1 MDSAEAEP
9 VFTPAA
15 IQALK
20 AFPIEPEGLELVALS
35 ENVTF
40 RVSDR
45 RDGAAYV
52 LRLHRPGYHTLEE
65 LNSERVWTRALA
77 EAGVAVPI
85 PLTTRAGSDYVSVQV
100 EALGQ
105 QRQAGMTR
113 WIEGELLADLL
124 ERSDD
129 VEAPE
134 RCFEQLGAI
143 EAAMHNQSCGWR
155 PPPGFARHAVDRD
168 GLMGDAPFWGPFWEH
183 PVFSPPERRLV
194 IETRD
199 RIRVVLDRLGRAP
212 TIFGMIH
219 ADLHDG
225 NLLADGERLTVIDF
239 DDCAFGWYA
248 YDIAVALYHQQ
259 GSPRFEALRRAFV
272 RGYRTKRDLGDDTL
286 ALIPL
291 FLLVRGMAVMGW
303 LHQRPEIDATRT
315 IRNIKD
321 RVCAQ
326 CEAFEPL
333 H

>member
-1 MDSAEAEP
+1 MDSAQAER

-15 IQALK
+15 IQALN
-20 AFPIEPEGLELVALS
+20 AFPIEPEGLQLVALS

-40 RVSDR
+40 RVTDR
-45 RDGAAYV
+45 RDSVAYV

-85 PLTTRAGSDYVSVQV
+85 PLTTQAGGDYVSVQV
-100 EALGQ
+100 EALDQ

-124 ERSDD
+124 ERGDD
-129 VEAPE
+129 AGAPE

-143 EAAMHNQSCGWR
+143 EAAMHNQSSGWR
-155 PPPGFARHAVDRD
+155 PPPGFQRHAVDRD

-183 PVFSPPERRLV
+183 PVFSPAERRLV

-199 RIRVVLDRLGRAP
+199 RVRAVMDRLGRDP
-212 TIFGMIH
+212 STFGMIH

-259 GSPRFEALRRAFV
+259 GSPGFDAMQRAFV
-272 RGYRTKRDLGDDTL
+272 RGYRAVRAFSDDAV
-286 ALIPL
+286 ALIPM
-291 FLLVRGMAVMGW
+291 FLLVRGMAVIGW

-315 IRNIKD
+315 IRNMKD

-326 CEAFEPL
+326 CEAFEPP

>member
-1 MDSAEAEP
+1 MDNAEAAR

-15 IQALK
+15 TEALQAF
-20 AFPIEPEGLELVALS
+20 AIDPDGLELVALS

-40 RVSDR
+40 RVNDR

-85 PLTTRAGSDYVSVQV
+85 PLMTRTGGDYVCV
-100 EALGQ
+100 EVELLGQ
-105 QRQAGMTR
+105 KRQAGMTR
-113 WIEGELLADLL
+113 WIEGELLADVR
-124 ERSDD
+124 ERGGDGG
-129 VEAPE
+129 APE
-134 RCFEQLGAI
+134 RWFEQLGAI
-143 EAAMHNQSCGWR
+143 EAAMHNQASGWR

-183 PVFSPPERRLV
+183 PVLSSVERGLV
-194 IETRD
+194 LETRD
-199 RIRVVLDRLGRAP
+199 RIRSAMDRLGCDP
-212 TIFGMIH
+212 SIFGMIH

-239 DDCAFGWYA
+239 DDCGFGWFA
-248 YDIAVALYHQQ
+248 YDMAVSLYHQQ
-259 GSPRFEALRRAFV
+259 DSPRFDALQRALV
-272 RGYRTKRDLGDDTL
+272 RGYRTVRDLGDDTV
-286 ALIPL
+286 AMIPM
-291 FLLVRGMAVMGW
+291 FLLVRGMAVIGW
-303 LHQRPEIDATRT
+303 LHQRPEIDATRI
-315 IRNIKD
+315 IRNMKD

-326 CEAFEPL
+326 CEAFEPP

>member
-1 MDSAEAEP
+1 MDSAQAER

-15 IQALK
+15 IQALN
-20 AFPIEPEGLELVALS
+20 AFPIEPEGLQLVALS

-40 RVSDR
+40 RVTDR
-45 RDGAAYV
+45 RDSVAYV

-85 PLTTRAGSDYVSVQV
+85 PLTTQAGGDYVSVQV
-100 EALGQ
+100 EALDQ
-105 QRQAGMTR
+105 ERQAGMTR
-113 WIEGELLADLL
+113 WIEGEPLADLL
-124 ERSDD
+124 ERGDD
-129 VEAPE
+129 AGAPE
-134 RCFEQLGAI
+134 RCFERLGAI
-143 EAAMHNQSCGWR
+143 EAAMHNQSSGWR

-183 PVFSPPERRLV
+183 PVFSPAERRLV

-199 RIRVVLDRLGRAP
+199 RVRAVMDRLGRDP
-212 TIFGMIH
+212 STFGMIH

-225 NLLADGERLTVIDF
+225 NLLVDGERLTVIDF

-259 GSPRFEALRRAFV
+259 GSPGFDAMQRAFV
-272 RGYRTKRDLGDDTL
+272 RGYRAVRAFSDDAV
-286 ALIPL
+286 ALIPM
-291 FLLVRGMAVMGW
+291 FLLVRGMAVIGW

-315 IRNIKD
+315 IRNMKD

-326 CEAFEPL
+326 CEAFEPP